1 MSLELAKKGLTLVDS
16 PVTWKRKIHESQ
28 PLGDVIKQ
36 YMKDTASLVVWQ
48 RQQISWG
55 RWDGSTLVFANK
67 ETLDEN
73 QVIEIRVFNDNEEL
87 HLYRAVMVLMKAATS
102 ATVPARYKATSTP

>member
-1 MSLELAKKGLTLVDS
+1 MSLELAKNGLTLVDS

-73 QVIEIRVFNDNEEL
+73 QVIEIRVLTTMKNFTST
-87 HLYRAVMVLMKAATS
+87 AVMVLMKAATS

>member
-55 RWDGSTLVFANK
+55 RWDG
-67 ETLDEN
+67 
-73 QVIEIRVFNDNEEL
+73 
-87 HLYRAVMVLMKAATS
+87 
-102 ATVPARYKATSTP
+102 